1 MKNRKM
7 SQNSQC
13 VQIGFVASA
22 DISRLSFVTIS
33 VTSLA
38 MEEGAEENAI
48 NNHTEALSAPVT
60 FSREGYPLAC
70 NPMVGMSHDTPSP
83 QQLSRMS
90 IPSTPAWQVCPAGP
104 FRLVKLFTGWG
115 FAIRRSGL
123 TGWAAVK
130 RG

>member
-1 MKNRKM
+1 M

-48 NNHTEALSAPVT
+48 NNHTEALSAPGT
-60 FSREGYPLAC
+60 FSKEGYPLAC
-70 NPMVGMSHDTPSP
+70 NPLAGISYDTSSP
-83 QQLSRMS
+83 RPLSGTACSAPLLGRYAQ
-90 IPSTPAWQVCPAGP
+90 PDHFAW
-104 FRLVKLFTGWG
+104 
-115 FAIRRSGL
+115 
-123 TGWAAVK
+123 
-130 RG
+130 

>member
-1 MKNRKM
+1 
-7 SQNSQC
+7 
-13 VQIGFVASA
+13 
-22 DISRLSFVTIS
+22 
-33 VTSLA
+33 